1 MDFMLNEIK
10 ETFEAWEERGKSET
24 TLAVSLKED
33 GRIEVTV
40 HGDGVVFPFLLGNL
54 LCCVA
59 NDTKA
64 DINDMALMQTA
75 FAHTLDGAIGEV
87 IEKEE
92 IKDETPGFSIKFNEG
107 GKLS

>member
-1 MDFMLNEIK
+1 MNFMLDEIR

-33 GRIEVTV
+33 GRIEVTA

-59 NDTKA
+59 HDTEV

-87 IEKEE
+87 IKEVNTN
-92 IKDETPGFSIKFNEG
+92 DETPGFSIKFNEG
-107 GKLS
+107 GKPS

>member
-1 MDFMLNEIK
+1 MNFMLDEIR
-10 ETFEAWEERGKSET
+10 ETLEAWEERGKSET

-59 NDTKA
+59 NDTKV
-64 DINDMALMQTA
+64 DVNDMALMQTA

-87 IEKEE
+87 IKKEE
-92 IKDETPGFSIKFNEG
+92 IKDDSPGFSIKFNEG
-107 GKLS
+107 GKPS